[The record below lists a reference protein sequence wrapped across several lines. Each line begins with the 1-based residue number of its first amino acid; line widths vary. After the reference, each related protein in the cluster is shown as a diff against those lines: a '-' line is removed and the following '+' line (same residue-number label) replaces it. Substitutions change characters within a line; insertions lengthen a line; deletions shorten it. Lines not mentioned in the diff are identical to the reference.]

1 MAYCIDGI
9 KAVAEEAADA
19 IMGIYGGEYAVEKKS
34 DQSPLTEADR
44 AANDIITESLKRL
57 YPDIP
62 VLSEEGAQTGHDKRR
77 SWGEFWLIDPL
88 DGTKEFMGGS
98 GDFTVNIALVRDGKP
113 VLGVVN
119 APAKKK
125 LYAGYEGVSHMQ
137 EEGSKPKRIKAGR
150 CQKPVRVVAS
160 ASHFN
165 QATKSY
171 IESNFEKTGYEL
183 VNAGSSLK
191 ICMIAQG
198 LADVY
203 PRLGPTMEWD
213 TAAAHAVLKNAGGR
227 IYSYETKKELTY
239 NKRDLRNPWFVA
251 QGDFTNV

>member
-1 MAYCIDGI
+1 MAFN
-9 KAVAEEAADA
+9 KKLAV
-19 IMGIYGGEYAVEKKS
+19 
-34 DQSPLTEADR
+34 
-44 AANDIITESLKRL
+44 N
-57 YPDIP
+57 
-62 VLSEEGAQTGHDKRR
+62 
-77 SWGEFWLIDPL
+77 
-88 DGTKEFMGGS
+88 
-98 GDFTVNIALVRDGKP
+98 
-113 VLGVVN
+113 
-119 APAKKK
+119 PAKT
-125 LYAGYEGVSHMQ
+125 
-137 EEGSKPKRIKAGR
+137 PKRIKAGR